1 MGDKEIIEPNRQNSN
16 LRKYVL
22 TMFGLIALCVFTYL
36 LTSGPLYHYFLWD
49 EHTSLPYLFGIVIAL
64 HAIYLSIVFAASTV
78 TTAILLKKGKRHS
91 TVILTMFGFVAG
103 YNLVPWLGYY
113 SETRMDFVLSLK
125 VHILYVAVPT
135 LLFVHLQL
143 IVYAFLFRERSKEKQ
158 AS

>member
-49 EHTSLPYLFGIVIAL
+49 EHTSLPYLFGI
-64 HAIYLSIVFAASTV
+64 AIVFNAVYLSIVFAVSII
-78 TTAILLKKGKRHS
+78 TTAILLKKGKRHL
-91 TVILTMFGFVAG
+91 TVILTMIGFVVG
-103 YNLVPWLGYY
+103 YNVLPWLGYY
-113 SETRMDFVLSLK
+113 SEPRMDFVLSLK

-135 LLFVHLQL
+135 LLFLHLQL
-143 IVYAFLFRERSKEKQ
+143 IVYALLFLERCKDEQ